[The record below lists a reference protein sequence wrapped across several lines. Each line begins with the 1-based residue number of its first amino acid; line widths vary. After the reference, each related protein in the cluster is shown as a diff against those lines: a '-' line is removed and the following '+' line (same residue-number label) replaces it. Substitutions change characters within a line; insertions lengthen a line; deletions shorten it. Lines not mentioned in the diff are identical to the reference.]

1 VINNWGMIKKLEN
14 AKEKNKDNNALSQN
28 AANLAY
34 IVCLLVSKK
43 EYELSFQL
51 LNETKLPIEN

>member
-1 VINNWGMIKKLEN
+1 MIKKLEN